1 MEDFSMFKH
10 SILRHLLSS
19 CAFAA
24 PAEGA
29 GGSRPAKSS
38 VPAAGKSPF
47 AHLARNAPKAAEDDK
62 DENKDKDAA
71 EDDGEEDDEDDDG
84 KKTKKSK
91 KAKKAK
97 ADDDGDSEDSDDDAS
112 ASEDDDGEDDKPKSK
127 KSKKAE
133 DGDDDSDRD
142 DDDDA
147 KARAARARER
157 GRIKAI
163 VTSSAGVLNPVGAME
178 LACGTSMSRRQAIGM
193 LNAMGVP
200 QATAPRSTDALRNR
214 MSGVDTPD
222 IGSGGVDAPP
232 VGSAQATAA
241 AIVAAGKKR
250 RGEA

>member
-1 MEDFSMFKH
+1 MFQL
-10 SILRHLLSS
+10 SILRHLSSS

-24 PAEGA
+24 PAET
-29 GGSRPAKSS
+29 GSRPAKTS

-62 DENKDKDAA
+62 DEDKEKDAA
-71 EDDGEEDDEDDDG
+71 KDDGEEDDEEDDD

-97 ADDDGDSEDSDDDAS
+97 ADDDDDGDSDDSDAD
-112 ASEDDDGEDDKPKSK
+112 ASEDDDDEGDKKKSSK

-147 KARAARARER
+147 DARAARARER

-163 VTSSAGVLNPVGAME
+163 VTSGAGMLNPVGAME

-193 LNAMGVP
+193 LQAMGAP
-200 QATAPRSTDALRNR
+200 AAAEPRSTDALRNR
-214 MSGVDTPD
+214 MSGVETPD
-222 IGSGGVDAPP
+222 IGAGDTAAPA
-232 VGSAQATAA
+232 VAGSAKAIAD
-241 AIVAAGKKR
+241 AIVVAGKKR
-250 RGEA
+250 RGEKV

>member
-1 MEDFSMFKH
+1 MFKH

-29 GGSRPAKSS
+29 GGGSRDAKSS

-47 AHLARNAPKAAEDDK
+47 AHLARNAPKAAEGDK
-62 DENKDKDAA
+62 DEDKDKDAA
-71 EDDGEEDDEDDDG
+71 EDDGEEDDEEDDG

-112 ASEDDDGEDDKPKSK
+112 EDDDDEDDKKKSTK

-163 VTSSAGVLNPVGAME
+163 VTSSAGKLNPVGAME

-193 LNAMGVP
+193 LQAMGVP
-200 QATAPRSTDALRNR
+200 AAAEPRSTDALRNR

-222 IGSGGVDAPP
+222 IGAGDTAAPP
-232 VGSAQATAA
+232 AAGSAQATAA
-241 AIVAAGKKR
+241 AIVAAGKKA
-250 RGEA
+250 RGEKV